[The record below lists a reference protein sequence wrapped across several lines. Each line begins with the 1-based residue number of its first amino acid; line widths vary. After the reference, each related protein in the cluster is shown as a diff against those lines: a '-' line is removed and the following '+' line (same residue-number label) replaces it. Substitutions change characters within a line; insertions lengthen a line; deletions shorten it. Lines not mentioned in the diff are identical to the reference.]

1 MKIIIPARFGSKGFP
16 LKNRE
21 LFRYTADIIPK
32 SRINDVWVTTDD
44 SIIKLTAIDYGFK
57 VIDRPEE
64 LAGDKASIRDVMLH
78 TVDELGCSTYDIITM
93 LYLTYPQR
101 TWQHV
106 LNAYRFFMKHL
117 DMGVTKSLLCR
128 KEINVSPYLY
138 LEESGAKGLFGKQ
151 LKKHDLYRRQDY
163 PTCFEI
169 SHFVSIFTAG
179 ELYKLNNNLYN
190 NSTVFYKIPNMIDVD
205 YLTDLKKLDGL
216 SDQYLDRT

>member
-21 LFRYTADIIPK
+21 LFKWTADIIPK
-32 SRINDVWVTTDD
+32 SRIGQVWVTTDD
-44 SIIKLTAIDYGFK
+44 DVIKLTAAQYGFG
-57 VIDRPEE
+57 VIDRPAE
-64 LAGDKASIRDVMLH
+64 LATDSSSIREVMLH
-78 TVDELGCSTYDIITM
+78 AVEEIGCSTYDTVAM

-101 TWQHV
+101 TWQQV
-106 LNAYRFFMKHL
+106 LNAYRFFIKHH
-117 DMGVTKSLLCR
+117 DMGITNSLLCR
-128 KEINVSPYLY
+128 KEIKTSPFLY

-169 SHFVSIFTAG
+169 SHFISMFTAG

-190 NSTVFYKIPNMIDVD
+190 KSTVFYKIPDVVDVD
-205 YLTDLKKLDGL
+205 YLVDLKKINDSLD
-216 SDQYLDRT
+216 

>member
-21 LFRYTADIIPK
+21 LFKWTADIIPK
-32 SRINDVWVTTDD
+32 SRIGQVWVTTDD
-44 SIIKLTAIDYGFK
+44 DVIKLTAAQYGFGI
-57 VIDRPEE
+57 IDRPAE
-64 LAGDKASIRDVMLH
+64 LATDTSSIREVMLH
-78 TVDELGCSTYDIITM
+78 AVEEIGCSTYDTVAM

-101 TWQHV
+101 NWQQV
-106 LNAYRFFMKHL
+106 LNAYRFFIKHH
-117 DMGVTKSLLCR
+117 DMGITNSLLCR
-128 KEINVSPYLY
+128 KEIKTSPFLY

-169 SHFVSIFTAG
+169 SHFISMFTAG

-190 NSTVFYKIPNMIDVD
+190 KSTVFYKIPDVVDVD
-205 YLTDLKKLDGL
+205 YLVDLKKINDSLD
-216 SDQYLDRT
+216 

>member
-21 LFRYTADIIPK
+21 LFKYTADIIPK
-32 SRINDVWVTTDD
+32 SRIKDVWVTTDD
-44 SIIKLTAIDYGFK
+44 DIIKLTAEEYKFN
-57 VIDRPEE
+57 VIDRPQE
-64 LAGDKASIRDVMLH
+64 LATDTASIRDVMLH
-78 TVDELGCSTYDIITM
+78 AVEEIGASTYDHIAM

-106 LNAYRFFMKHL
+106 INAYRFFVKHN

-128 KEINVSPYLY
+128 KEVQVNPYLY
-138 LEESGAKGLFGKQ
+138 LEETGAKGLFGRQ

-163 PTCFEI
+163 PACFEI
-169 SHFVSIFTAG
+169 SHYISIFTAG

-190 NSTVFYKIPNMIDVD
+190 KSTVFYKIPDVIDVD
-205 YLTDLKKLDGL
+205 YLTDLKKLDGTNL
-216 SDQYLDRT
+216 

>member
-21 LFRYTADIIPK
+21 LFKYTADSIPK
-32 SRINDVWVTTDD
+32 SRASQVWVTTDD
-44 SIIKLTAIDYGFK
+44 DVIKLTASQYGFG
-57 VIDRPEE
+57 VIERPGE
-64 LAGDKASIRDVMLH
+64 LATDTASIRDVMVH
-78 TVDELGCSTYDIITM
+78 SVESIGCSSHDLITM

-106 LNAYRFFMKHL
+106 LNAHRFFIKHH
-117 DMGVTKSLLCR
+117 DMGITKSLLCR
-128 KEINVSPYLY
+128 KEIQTSPFLY

-151 LKKHDLYRRQDY
+151 LRKHDLYRRQDY

-169 SHFVSIFTAG
+169 SHFISMFTVG

-190 NSTVFYKIPNMIDVD
+190 KSTVFYKIPDMVDVD
-205 YLTDLKKLDGL
+205 YLTDLKKLNDKF
-216 SDQYLDRT
+216 D